1 MTTFSLIDPQTDG
14 RPRSRLCEIESTTH
28 PKRSV
33 DEERQVSRLIMTY
46 LCKHLCISKLYQS
59 TNCVGIQV
67 LLNYNAYNS
76 DKSSADVSVRLSVRI
91 DCLASYFLLALCQR
105 KFIIRLPRRQH
116 KQTQQNKRH
125 FNWALTTL
133 AIWSVQVQVC
143 ACVCLGICGYLCQ
156 TVQGALV
163 HFHWNTR
170 NMSSQL
176 PQLFPL
182 YLCKYVNCIGMC
194 VCVCGRGVAAVE
206 SFAVLCKT
214 TISSALW
221 DLLWSC
227 QCGLMTINR
236 VQLECFTL
244 HQVRCLSNLQSG
256 PRCRWGNYW
265 QGQSQDKALKRLNY
279 SSWIR
284 CLFWYAW

>member
-33 DEERQVSRLIMTY
+33 DKERQVSRLIMTY
-46 LCKHLCISKLYQS
+46 LCKYLYLYVYQS

-133 AIWSVQVQVC
+133 AIWSVLSTYVCVCVC
-143 ACVCLGICGYLCQ
+143 ALAFAGIYAKLCKEHLSISIEIPE
-156 TVQGALV
+156 TWAHNCPSYS
-163 HFHWNTR
+163 HFIYA
-170 NMSSQL
+170 NMSTAS
-176 PQLFPL
+176 
-182 YLCKYVNCIGMC
+182 
-194 VCVCGRGVAAVE
+194 VCVCGRGVAAAAVE
-206 SFAVLCKT
+206 SLLCFAKQQFEVRYEICCGHV
-214 TISSALW
+214 SAVW
-221 DLLWSC
+221 
-227 QCGLMTINR
+227 
-236 VQLECFTL
+236 
-244 HQVRCLSNLQSG
+244 
-256 PRCRWGNYW
+256 W
-265 QGQSQDKALKRLNY
+265 Q
-279 SSWIR
+279 
-284 CLFWYAW
+284 

>member
-1 MTTFSLIDPQTDG
+1 MI
-14 RPRSRLCEIESTTH
+14 
-28 PKRSV
+28 
-33 DEERQVSRLIMTY
+33 
-46 LCKHLCISKLYQS
+46 YQS

-194 VCVCGRGVAAVE
+194 VCVWEGRG
-206 SFAVLCKT
+206 
-214 TISSALW
+214 
-221 DLLWSC
+221 
-227 QCGLMTINR
+227 
-236 VQLECFTL
+236 
-244 HQVRCLSNLQSG
+244 
-256 PRCRWGNYW
+256 
-265 QGQSQDKALKRLNY
+265 
-279 SSWIR
+279 SSWIFCCALQNNNLKCAMR
-284 CLFWYAW
+284 FVVVMSVRSDDNKPSPIGVFHTSPGQVPV